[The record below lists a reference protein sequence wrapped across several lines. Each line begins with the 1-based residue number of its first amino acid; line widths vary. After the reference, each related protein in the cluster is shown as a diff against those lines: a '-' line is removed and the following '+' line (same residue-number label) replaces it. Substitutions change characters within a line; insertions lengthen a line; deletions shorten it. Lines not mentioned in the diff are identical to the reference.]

1 MPPFELIGHRGYPAR
16 YPENTLLGFEQAID
30 AGARYIEADVQLSA
44 DAVPFVFHDRT
55 LSRLC
60 GVGGSIHQLSAEQ
73 LLRCSP
79 FAPQAF
85 GNRFRHIPMLQLD
98 QLVDLLQRQPQVT
111 LFLELKRGMMQT
123 LAPAL
128 AVAKVLECIAPVR
141 SQVVLISFSIKL
153 LQQAQQQGWTRLA
166 PVLTRWY
173 QLQHRSTLSLEPEW
187 VFLDHLKIPL
197 GVGYDAEA
205 PNLAVY
211 EVSNIR
217 DAQALSER
225 GIGWIET
232 DSIGEMLALRDA
244 LSIS

>member
-1 MPPFELIGHRGYPAR
+1 MPAFELIGHRGYPAR

-55 LSRLC
+55 LTRLC
-60 GVGGSIHQLSAEQ
+60 GVDGSIHQLSAEQ
-73 LLRCSP
+73 LRRCSP
-79 FAPQAF
+79 FSPQAF

-98 QLVDLLQRQPQVT
+98 QLVALLQRQPQVT

-128 AVAKVLECIAPVR
+128 AVAKVLECIGPVR

-153 LQQAQQQGWTRLA
+153 LQQAQQQGWARLA

-173 QLQHRSTLSLEPEW
+173 QLQQRATLSLEPEW
-187 VFLDHLKIPL
+187 VFLNHLKIPL
-197 GVGYDAEA
+197 GLGYDAAE
-205 PNLAVY
+205 PKLAVY

-217 DAQALSER
+217 DAQALTER
-225 GIGWIET
+225 GIRWIET
-232 DSIGEMLALRDA
+232 DAIGEMLLARDA